1 VTGTMTMSDLS
12 TRRIGTDAALAWL
25 AELFEAPA
33 DSLSPDTPRDAIA
46 TWDSL
51 GQLLLMSALD
61 ERFGIRLSQG
71 EANGLR
77 AVGDV
82 LGLLRRHG
90 CLDNGDLR

>member
-1 VTGTMTMSDLS
+1 MSEPS
-12 TRRIGTDAALAWL
+12 SRRIDVNAALGWL
-25 AELFEAPA
+25 AELFETSP
-33 DSLSPDTPRDAIA
+33 DDLSPETPRDAIA

-77 AVGDV
+77 AVGDI
-82 LGLLRRHG
+82 LGILRRHG
-90 CLDNGDLR
+90 CLENGNAR

>member
-1 VTGTMTMSDLS
+1 MSEPS
-12 TRRIGTDAALAWL
+12 TRRIATDAALGWL
-25 AELFEAPA
+25 AELFETPVDA
-33 DSLSPDTPRDAIA
+33 LSPDTPRDDIT

-77 AVGDV
+77 AIGDI
-82 LGLLRRHG
+82 LAILRRHG
-90 CLDNGDLR
+90 CLENGDAR